1 MKKRSGI
8 AIRIIV
14 LICVTVCGLCVVI
27 TTVGAKLIY
36 SFTESSVQ
44 SEIQNAAR
52 TLKRLYDY
60 EFVISTP
67 NSDIINR
74 NNNQKMSMQDFS
86 RLTSMIGCSNDID
99 FTLFRGDT
107 RIFTSVKNSDG
118 SAAVGTKAEA
128 DVSNNVL
135 NSGNEFF
142 NRKVLVNGQFYVGC
156 YIPIES
162 FDGNIV
168 GMCFAG
174 KPLDIAT
181 ANAIKAIGIFIAVSL
196 GVLLLSL
203 VVCMIYLKSIIYGLS
218 DIKQFITAIANGNFS
233 VKMNDETLRRE
244 DEIGDIGQHAL
255 KLRENLRDMVERDPL
270 TTLLNR
276 RSCRIKISELEEK
289 SIPYAVVMG
298 DIDFFKNIND
308 EFGHAAGDEVL
319 KAISNY
325 LYNETEKNDGFT
337 SRWGGEEFLC
347 VFPEKD
353 LNYTTKMLDGL
364 MNGIRMSEFKFNNTK
379 IHITMTFGAVVHL
392 EGEDMDSTINRADK
406 LLYKGKQ
413 SGRDRYEI

>member
-1 MKKRSGI
+1 MKKHSGI
-8 AIRIIV
+8 AVRIVV
-14 LICVTVCGLCVVI
+14 LICITVCGLCVVI

-36 SFTESSVQ
+36 SFTENSVQ

-60 EFVISTP
+60 EFVVSTP
-67 NSDIINR
+67 SSDIINR
-74 NNNQKMSMQDFS
+74 NNNQKMTLQDFS
-86 RLTSMIGCSNDID
+86 RLTSMIGCSDDID
-99 FTLFRGDT
+99 FTLFRDDT

-118 SAAVGTKAEA
+118 STAVGTKADIDVA
-128 DVSNNVL
+128 DNVL
-135 NSGNEFF
+135 NNGSEFF
-142 NRKVLVNGQFYVGC
+142 NRKVLVNGQFYAGC
-156 YIPIES
+156 YIPIKS

-174 KPLDIAT
+174 KPLDAAT
-181 ANAIKAIGIFIAVSL
+181 SNATKAVGIFIAVSL

-203 VVCMIYLKSIIYGLS
+203 TVCIIYLKAIVSGLG

-233 VKMNDETLRRE
+233 VKMNDETLHRE
-244 DEIGDIGQHAL
+244 DEIGDIGHHAL
-255 KLRENLRDMVERDPL
+255 KLRDNLRDMVERDPL

-276 RSCRIKISELEEK
+276 RSCRIKITELEEK

-308 EFGHAAGDEVL
+308 EYGHAAGDEVL
-319 KAISNY
+319 KAISRY
-325 LYNETEKNDGFT
+325 LYDVTEKNNGFT

-347 VFPEKD
+347 VFPNKNMQYITE
-353 LNYTTKMLDGL
+353 MLTGL
-364 MNGIRMSEFKFNNTK
+364 MNGIRSAEFKFSNSK
-379 IHITMTFGAVVHL
+379 IHVTMTFGAVVHI
-392 EGEDMDSTINRADK
+392 EGEDMDCTINRADK